1 MSVSFRKQIK
11 RVKGPILDCRPKK
24 FSSGQQLPR
33 GRGKEDETR
42 GEEKFLRDDSQDQA
56 GRVRSGRVG
65 PFIPTL
71 QALALVSRNHTRPI
85 PRAHHF
91 ALKVGRRRTSVHEGF
106 QHRSPGSESHLLS
119 AFGDLG
125 VHVAAGRRSCTTTG
139 SS

>member
-56 GRVRSGRVG
+56 G
-65 PFIPTL
+65 
-71 QALALVSRNHTRPI
+71 
-85 PRAHHF
+85 
-91 ALKVGRRRTSVHEGF
+91 
-106 QHRSPGSESHLLS
+106 
-119 AFGDLG
+119 FGLG
-125 VHVAAGRRSCTTTG
+125 VWGPSFQLCKPSL
-139 SS
+139 SSVGITHGQFLARIISL